1 MIPTAF
7 SGMKT
12 VWLLLVG
19 MVMMTNTVCPVFS
32 QQPLTYLSYNILE
45 GLKNDSTL
53 KAEFTGWI
61 KTRNPDIAAFQE
73 TNTFTQKSLETFAAG
88 YGHPYAIL
96 AKETGYP
103 VALTSKYPI
112 VNVQKVLDNMWHG
125 YIHAQILDY
134 HIFVLHLS
142 PHNQQKR
149 SLEIQQLIAHAK
161 TLPAKAK
168 IIFSGDFNAVSDVDA
183 RNYGD
188 DLLHSMRTA
197 EANASH
203 IRNLKDGQID
213 YSILKAME
221 KAGYTDVFHH
231 VHKKF
236 KFSIPTKEYAQTASI
251 PRRIDFIMVSKNLVS
266 EIKEADIIHD
276 HYTDYLSDH
285 YPVIMKLK

>member
-1 MIPTAF
+1 MC
-7 SGMKT
+7 MKI
-12 VWLLLVG
+12 VQSICVLLVTLILSVNVG
-19 MVMMTNTVCPVFS
+19 WG

-45 GLKNDSTL
+45 GFNNDSTL
-53 KAEFTGWI
+53 KADFTTWVKG
-61 KTRNPDIAAFQE
+61 KNPDIVAFQE
-73 TNTFTQKSLETFAAG
+73 TNKFTQKSLETFAAG

-96 AKETGYP
+96 AKEPGYP

-125 YIHAQILDY
+125 YIYAQILDY

-142 PHNQQKR
+142 PHNQHKR

-168 IIFSGDFNAVSDVDA
+168 IIFSGDFNALSDKDIA
-183 RNYGD
+183 QYD
-188 DLLHSMRTA
+188 DKLLQSMRES
-197 EANASH
+197 EAKAAH

-213 YSILKAME
+213 YGISKAME
-221 KAGYTDVFHH
+221 QANYTDVFHH
-231 VHKKF
+231 ANRKF
-236 KFSIPTKEYAQTASI
+236 QFSIPTKKYAQPGSI

-266 EIKEADIIHD
+266 KIKEAEIIHD
-276 HYTDYLSDH
+276 SYTDYLSDH